1 MAPRLTTMDRIF
13 LAIILGALLM
23 IGAASLYVTRTA
35 DLMPQARTIGADY
48 DCSSSAKRSPVL
60 DPNGATIPDRATFPH
75 RSWCLADRN

>member
-1 MAPRLTTMDRIF
+1 MDRIF
-13 LAIILGALLM
+13 LAIIASALLLM

-48 DCSSSAKRSPVL
+48 DCSSSAKRSPLL
-60 DPNGATIPDRATFPH
+60 DHGATIHDCATFPH